1 MLRTGFIDRLDPETK
16 LVSCSAK
23 TSMSPIVIVVRRP
36 PNRNQARIRT
46 GCGTRSANTTIVI
59 SVGQNIDANASRMI
73 SSQLGIEHQSD
84 STGGR
89 RQRLPPAAGGSS
101 IDARRLT
108 RGAFGI
114 VM

>member
-1 MLRTGFIDRLDPETK
+1 
-16 LVSCSAK
+16 
-23 TSMSPIVIVVRRP
+23 MSPIVIVVSSP

-46 GCGTRSANTTIVI
+46 GCGTRSARTTIVI
-59 SVGQNIDANASRMI
+59 SVGQNIDANASRTI
-73 SSQLGIEHQSD
+73 SSQLGIERQSD
-84 STGGR
+84 PVAGR
-89 RQRLPPAAGGSS
+89 RQRVPPAAGGSS